1 MSVMLRMKVTSYPLA
16 TSQRRSTSKF
26 TAERTWPTWG
36 SDCTVRPQT

>member
-1 MSVMLRMKVTSYPLA
+1 MSVTLRMNVTSQPVA
-16 TSQRRSTSKF
+16 VSQRRSTSKL